1 MKLKLYTAT
10 FCPKCR
16 QLHQWFPDG
25 FEFVSVDKWGHEE
38 IESAGLTALPTIET
52 ADGRKIYA
60 GSMSKQKIQ
69 KFLRMQMDEALK
81 KALSEGIVHLS
92 FKKKDG
98 TIREMRATTMPD
110 VVQPL
115 IKPNAAHRTPN
126 PDVCVVVDVEKNEFR
141 SFRWDSII
149 SWEV

>member
-52 ADGRKIYA
+52 ADGRKTYA
-60 GSMSKQKIQ
+60 GSMSKRQVQ
-69 KFLRMQMDEALK
+69 TLLHEALK
-81 KALSEGIVHLS
+81 KALSEGIAHLS